1 MGVLINFD
9 CLHKFFNHGC
19 LHKFLIGNLGVFEV
33 LRFVDEDLAR
43 IMQTPEQCVFCAA
56 LYFLI

>member
-1 MGVLINFD
+1 MGVFINFGV
-9 CLHKFFNHGC
+9 FINY
-19 LHKFLIGNLGVFEV
+19 KFLISNLGVFEA

-43 IMQTPEQCVFCAA
+43 IMQSPEQCVFCAA